1 MNRQALSSLT
11 VEQLRMCKENM
22 AKRIDGKFISNV
34 DLKFFNLDL
43 GRTNI
48 NLSEEYR
55 VLRER
60 AEKVKQGKMQK
71 VRKAKGYTKN
81 IYLQK
86 DDQKH
91 LADN

>member
-1 MNRQALSSLT
+1 
-11 VEQLRMCKENM
+11 MCKENM